1 MFLNSLVHVLMYTY
15 YFTAA
20 ALGKDERKKR
30 RYLWW
35 GRYLT
40 QFQMFQFLTMMVQGT
55 YCWLVDPQ
63 YPVFLSKLLVG
74 YMVTLLALFAD
85 FYVRKHHGKR
95 ARKQGIDLSKE
106 A

>member
-1 MFLNSLVHVLMYTY
+1 MYTY

-40 QFQMFQFLTMMVQGT
+40 QFQMFQFVTMMLQGS
-55 YCWLVDPQ
+55 YCWLVDKR
-63 YPVFLSKLLVG
+63 YPVFMSKLLVG
-74 YMVTLLALFAD
+74 YMATLLALFFD
-85 FYVRKHHGKR
+85 FYRRKHLKGAAKR
-95 ARKQGIDLSKE
+95 AINPSKE